1 MKQTLISQDL
11 DFQKSRC
18 RLNGRLFEQQ
28 FMYVFMPNSISL
40 GNMTNLKIY
49 QILFQY
55 LFTSWTFAMDYPVVH
70 YYTLHC
76 SLFVSF
82 PGLCEKRTFSWCTVN
97 PHQSLFPL
105 CSHFINVPRPS
116 MYQQVKVNKKVAYG
130 NIISKRAESPLS
142 VHHHWLD
149 VVIGPVHSGTTS
161 RKTSQKQG
169 WKSQTWKWFT

>member
-1 MKQTLISQDL
+1 MHCF
-11 DFQKSRC
+11 FQKTTRPLAKISVSR
-18 RLNGRLFEQQ
+18 
-28 FMYVFMPNSISL
+28 VFWDPIKNRVSPRSAL
-40 GNMTNLKIY
+40 LEAVY
-49 QILFQY
+49 LEALLY
-55 LFTSWTFAMDYPVVH
+55 LFIISWNFAMDYPVVH

>member
-1 MKQTLISQDL
+1 MPVAIGGAGGACAPPLFGRSVNPISTRGVHYPHPVIKIFRPCDGSE
-11 DFQKSRC
+11 KP
-18 RLNGRLFEQQ
+18 LFEQQ
-28 FMYVFMPNSISL
+28 FMYVFMPNSINL

-55 LFTSWTFAMDYPVVH
+55 LFTSWNFAMDYPVVH

-149 VVIGPVHSGTTS
+149 
-161 RKTSQKQG
+161 
-169 WKSQTWKWFT
+169 WML

>member
-1 MKQTLISQDL
+1 MEIKYIYSIICLLISW
-11 DFQKSRC
+11 
-18 RLNGRLFEQQ
+18 N
-28 FMYVFMPNSISL
+28 
-40 GNMTNLKIY
+40 
-49 QILFQY
+49 
-55 LFTSWTFAMDYPVVH
+55 FAIDYPVVH